1 MNVSEYVELHCH
13 SHFSFKEGA
22 SSVDQLIATAKKLG
36 YKSLAITDHDN
47 LSGAMRFAQVSR
59 SLGIHG
65 IIGVEFTLVGGY
77 HLTALAETFEGYSNL
92 CQLLS
97 FSHVFADQR
106 DKPVLDPRLLEN
118 HYRGIIAL
126 SGCRKGEIPLMIE
139 QEEYEKAL
147 ARAKW
152 YLELFGPE
160 NFYIELQQNLV
171 RGDTLRNKRLVR
183 LARKMNLQVVGTNN
197 VHYHNRDYAHLHD
210 CLVVIELNKSLEATH
225 TERRANSEYFLKS
238 PEEMNVLFKDCP
250 EAIQNTI
257 RIAQRCVFDLTEDLN
272 YSFPAYSPPD
282 GQTSEGYLKSLC
294 HEAAVRRYGKITPE
308 VHTRLKEEFLLID
321 KYNLAGFLLYYYDI
335 VRLAQKVMIK
345 RGLSDPEIPLEE
357 RPPGRGRGSSVA
369 LLVGYLIGL
378 SHIDPLQYK
387 LSLERFLPDDLL
399 EVALDIDLDFP
410 RNIREDLIQ

>member
-1 MNVSEYVELHCH
+1 MNASEYVELHCH

-152 YLELFGPE
+152 YLE
-160 NFYIELQQNLV
+160 
-171 RGDTLRNKRLVR
+171 
-183 LARKMNLQVVGTNN
+183 
-197 VHYHNRDYAHLHD
+197 
-210 CLVVIELNKSLEATH
+210 
-225 TERRANSEYFLKS
+225 
-238 PEEMNVLFKDCP
+238 
-250 EAIQNTI
+250 
-257 RIAQRCVFDLTEDLN
+257 
-272 YSFPAYSPPD
+272 
-282 GQTSEGYLKSLC
+282 
-294 HEAAVRRYGKITPE
+294 
-308 VHTRLKEEFLLID
+308 
-321 KYNLAGFLLYYYDI
+321 
-335 VRLAQKVMIK
+335 
-345 RGLSDPEIPLEE
+345 
-357 RPPGRGRGSSVA
+357 
-369 LLVGYLIGL
+369 
-378 SHIDPLQYK
+378 
-387 LSLERFLPDDLL
+387 
-399 EVALDIDLDFP
+399 
-410 RNIREDLIQ
+410 